1 MTAARDHCVCR
12 LVTPQRSSLKRTAA
26 QLEADSVGNDVLAGM
41 EANRQAQVAHEVATA
56 AEAEEVCGL
65 VLCAVCCC

>member
-1 MTAARDHCVCR
+1 M
-12 LVTPQRSSLKRTAA
+12 KRTAA

-41 EANRQAQVAHEVATA
+41 EANRQAQVAHEAATA

-65 VLCAVCCC
+65 VLCAV

>member
-26 QLEADSVGNDVLAGM
+26 EVDADSVGNDVLAGM
-41 EANRQAQVAHEVATA
+41 EANRQAQVAHEAAAAA
-56 AEAEEVCGL
+56 AEAEEVWGL
-65 VLCAVCCC
+65 VLCAV

>member
-26 QLEADSVGNDVLAGM
+26 QLEEDSVGNDVLAGM
-41 EANRQAQVAHEVATA
+41 EANRQAQVAHEVAAAA
-56 AEAEEVCGL
+56 AEAEEVW
-65 VLCAVCCC
+65 VCPV

>member
-26 QLEADSVGNDVLAGM
+26 QLEEDSVGNDVLAGM
-41 EANRQAQVAHEVATA
+41 EANRQAQVAHEAAAAA
-56 AEAEEVCGL
+56 AEAEEVW
-65 VLCAVCCC
+65 VCPV